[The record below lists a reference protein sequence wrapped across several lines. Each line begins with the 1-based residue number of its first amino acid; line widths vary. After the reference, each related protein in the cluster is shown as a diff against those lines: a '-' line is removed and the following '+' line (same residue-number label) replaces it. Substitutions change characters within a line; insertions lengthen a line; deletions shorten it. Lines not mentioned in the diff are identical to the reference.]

1 MNTTS
6 VNTASS
12 STGGSGA
19 RPRTHSLC
27 RPDQDRILAGV
38 GSGIGHYLG
47 VEPLIVRI
55 ALVVLVFLG
64 GIGIPLYLA
73 CWLLMPAEGRNQSI
87 VDEFV
92 ADVHEWRD

>member
-1 MNTTS
+1 M
-6 VNTASS
+6 
-12 STGGSGA
+12 
-19 RPRTHSLC
+19 
-27 RPDQDRILAGV
+27 LAGV
-38 GSGIGHYLG
+38 GSGIARYLG
-47 VEPLIVRI
+47 VDPLIVRI
-55 ALVVLVFLG
+55 ALVVLVFVG